1 MNVQRMFTSHVEGV
15 DVPELEDCPVEQRHQ
30 EEEGPVGE
38 VEKYSSLKF
47 TWFVWNKNHISDLYM
62 NCMIIFVCDQSLLW
76 IDLIGPLLQQNRL
89 SQVDGENVIIHDWT
103 ATDL

>member
-38 VEKYSSLKF
+38 VEKYPSL
-47 TWFVWNKNHISDLYM
+47 
-62 NCMIIFVCDQSLLW
+62 
-76 IDLIGPLLQQNRL
+76 
-89 SQVDGENVIIHDWT
+89 
-103 ATDL
+103 